1 MKKSLL
7 ILTVFVS
14 FLLVQCRA
22 LTPISSYKTINELEA
37 EKKNLQANLTETN
50 AGIATLDTAI
60 AHHTKTK
67 QAMHNVLS
75 EAKAQKKQPDV
86 SRLVA
91 LATATG
97 YRSDQ
102 FAKSP
107 KMIRDLLDQYESRVD
122 NYAQALTSSP
132 ALKGVFGPNYGH
144 YFQEIARSYEFIQV
158 LEKEKAKLITNK
170 TEIEARIKE
179 IDKEIAETKA
189 RWKSK
194 REEEDGNGN
203 GNGSY

>member
-7 ILTVFVS
+7 ILAVFVS

-22 LTPISSYKTINELEA
+22 LTPISSYKTINDLEA
-37 EKKNLQANLTETN
+37 EKKALQTSLEGTN

-60 AHHTKTK
+60 AHHMKTK

-97 YRSDQ
+97 YRSKQ
-102 FAKSP
+102 FQKSP
-107 KMIRDLLDQYESRVD
+107 KMVRDLLDQYETRVD

-170 TEIEARIKE
+170 AEIEARIKE
-179 IDKEIAETKA
+179 IDKEIAEKKA

-194 REEEDGNGN
+194 PEEEEGNGN
-203 GNGSY
+203 GGY